1 MNSTG
6 AAILVVDM
14 LNEFLSEKGV
24 MPFLRGRAIVPTLQ
38 TLLSQCREWGI
49 PVVYINEAHR
59 LDYDDVEFKKRGVH
73 CLAGSWGAQVIDELR
88 PKTGDLIVEKRR
100 YSGFYD
106 TDLDT
111 VLRELNVKTLI
122 VTGCVTNICVRS
134 TVHDAF
140 FRGYEVVVPKDC
152 VEATDQREQDSSLWD
167 IETHFGEV
175 TDASGIITRYQEKFS
190 AVQET

>member
-1 MNSTG
+1 MKTAG
-6 AAILVVDM
+6 VAILVVDM
-14 LNEFLSEKGV
+14 LNEFLSEGGV
-24 MPFLRGRAIVPTLQ
+24 MPFQRGRAIIPTLQ
-38 TLLSQCREWGI
+38 ILLSHCRDQGI

-59 LDYDDVEFKKRGVH
+59 PDYDDVEFKKRGVH
-73 CLAGSWGAQVIDELR
+73 CIAGSWGADVIDELK
-88 PKTGDLIVEKRR
+88 PEPGDHVVGKRR

-111 VLRELNVKTLI
+111 LLRELGVKTLI

-140 FRGYEVVVPKDC
+140 FRGYEVIVPRDG
-152 VEATDQREQDSSLWD
+152 VEATEQREQDSSLWD

-175 TDASGIITRYQEKFS
+175 SDAASVIARYQATVSTARE
-190 AVQET
+190 A

>member
-1 MNSTG
+1 MKTAG
-6 AAILVVDM
+6 VAILVVDM
-14 LNEFLSEKGV
+14 LNEFLTEGGV
-24 MPFLRGRAIVPTLQ
+24 MPFPRGRAIIPTLQ
-38 TLLSQCREWGI
+38 ALLSHCREQEI

-59 LDYDDVEFKKRGVH
+59 PDYDDVEFKKRGVH
-73 CLAGSWGAQVIDELR
+73 CIAGSWGAQVIDELK
-88 PKTGDLIVEKRR
+88 PEPGDHAVGKRR

-111 VLRELNVKTLI
+111 LLRELGVKTLI

-140 FRGYEVVVPKDC
+140 FRGYEVIVPKDC

-175 TDASGIITRYQEKFS
+175 TDAASVIARFKATAPS
-190 AVQET
+190 ARET